1 MILHKKTNKHDLKK
15 NMKLLCN
22 VMSCIS
28 RIIYIS
34 NKPQYLKNKAR
45 YGRVG
50 NDKHKYLT
58 SSWKLE
64 GFL

>member
-1 MILHKKTNKHDLKK
+1 MQCDVMHKYN
-15 NMKLLCN
+15 
-22 VMSCIS
+22 
-28 RIIYIS
+28 IYIS

-50 NDKHKYLT
+50 NGKYKYLT

-64 GFL
+64 GFF